1 MVRSMREL
9 IFDYCFDFMKQD
21 LPIIIVEFGQQR
33 QRLQLN
39 KFYYNLNELFEL
51 FSRTFQT
58 KFNSQKYD
66 ILLFNNRLD
75 SMTNLDFTQL
85 DNYPRFKIQLNN
97 KQISSYSSANEMVNK
112 LSMKKRNNHNHSFRF
127 H

>member
-1 MVRSMREL
+1 
-9 IFDYCFDFMKQD
+9 
-21 LPIIIVEFGQQR
+21 
-33 QRLQLN
+33 LN
-39 KFYYNLNELFEL
+39 KFYFNLNELFEL

-112 LSMKKRNNHNHSFRF
+112 LSMRKRNNRNHSFRF